1 MEKKELDQ
9 LSRRE
14 RQMMNIIFQKQQAS
28 VQEVLDEL
36 PDPPSYSAV
45 RAWLRILEEKGFLKH
60 TKQGAKYVYSPN
72 VSTQHSMRRDLKQLL
87 KTYFSNSLEAA
98 VTALI
103 DVNDSQLE
111 EEDYARLIEIID
123 NARQEKGAKRAPD

>member
-14 RQMMNIIFQKQQAS
+14 RQIMNIIFQKQQAS
-28 VQEVLDEL
+28 AQEVLDEL

-60 TKQGAKYVYSPN
+60 AKQGTKYVYSPN
-72 VSTQHSMRRDLKQLL
+72 ISTQHSMRRDLKQLL

-98 VTALI
+98 VAALI
-103 DVNDSQLE
+103 DVNETQLE
-111 EEDYARLIEIID
+111 EKDYARLIEIID
-123 NARQEKGAKRAPD
+123 EARQENGRKTRA

>member
-1 MEKKELDQ
+1 MDKKELHQ

-14 RQMMNIIFQKQQAS
+14 RQMMNIIFQKQHAS

-60 TKQGAKYVYSPN
+60 TKQGAKYIYSPN
-72 VSTQHSMRRDLKQLL
+72 ISTQKSMRRDLKQLL

-98 VTALI
+98 VAALI
-103 DVNDSQLE
+103 DVNENQLE
-111 EEDYARLIEIID
+111 EEDYERLIEIID
-123 NARQEKGAKRAPD
+123 DARKKGG